1 MWSRGKYTH
10 GNMRKR
16 TWHRFLHDRKDA
28 GNVFLVFLKW
38 VIAVFRMLKIARV
51 LFFPKHTYVVARK
64 IHTRK
69 HANADYS
76 HAKKGPGIDFQMQGK
91 CPLFFCCQQKWRLL
105 FFRML
110 NNSRV
115 LFLVQAHVENMRML
129 IIAMQQ
135 RTWLFLHEQNV
146 LLFFCCQQNLW
157 LLFFAC

>member
-1 MWSRGKYTH
+1 MGDCCFSHAKNSPGAAFFLSTRMWSRGKYTH

-16 TWHRFLHDRKDA
+16 TWHRFLHDRKNT

-38 VIAVFRMLKIARV
+38 VIAVSRMLKIARV

-64 IHTRK
+64 IHTRR

-76 HAKKGPGIDFQMQGK
+76 HAKKKNPGIGFSDAGK
-91 CPLFFCCQQKWRLL
+91 VFVVFLLPTKMGDCC

-110 NNSRV
+110 KIARV

-129 IIAMQQ
+129 IIAMQ
-135 RTWLFLHEQNV
+135 
-146 LLFFCCQQNLW
+146 
-157 LLFFAC
+157 